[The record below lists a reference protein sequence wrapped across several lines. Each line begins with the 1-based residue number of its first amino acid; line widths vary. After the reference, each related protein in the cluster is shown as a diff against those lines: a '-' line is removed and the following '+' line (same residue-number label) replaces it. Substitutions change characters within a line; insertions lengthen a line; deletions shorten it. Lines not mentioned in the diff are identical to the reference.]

1 LLTKYL
7 IKENPEQSIINSSG
21 YAFGYLI
28 MTHWIPQ
35 PNNKNKIIRE
45 YKVDTITGYIF
56 DYSTDEYLGIIK
68 EEK

>member
-1 LLTKYL
+1 
-7 IKENPEQSIINSSG
+7 
-21 YAFGYLI
+21 

-35 PNNKNKIIRE
+35 PNIKNKIIRE